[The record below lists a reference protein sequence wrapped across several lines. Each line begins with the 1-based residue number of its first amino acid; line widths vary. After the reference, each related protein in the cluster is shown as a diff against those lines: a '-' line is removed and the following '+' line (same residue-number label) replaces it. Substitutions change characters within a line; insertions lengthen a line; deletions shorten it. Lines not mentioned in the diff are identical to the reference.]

1 MNIQKGAII
10 GDMRR
15 TKATIGELEDDVKRL
30 TKRLDDIR
38 CEHDETVA
46 LVSIQCE
53 TLALQEEALQNW
65 RDQIDVFF
73 WVEAIKDPEASR
85 KKYADR
91 YEALLAE
98 AIKDPKAS
106 RKEYADRFEALLA
119 EAIKDPKASRK
130 EYADR
135 YEALLAKWNAFV
147 PEYNEVVAQK
157 KRNFGR
163 PPAAS
168 NAQAA
173 RVLDLH
179 KADQSLRSIAE
190 DINIGVRSVRTIIDK
205 KDGVDRATQARLERI
220 APDRI
225 TTTKQ
230 RALQRKLA
238 GIPQRLKR
246 LLKDMDRLTADLD
259 KRAKGMK

>member
-1 MNIQKGAII
+1 
-10 GDMRR
+10 MRR
-15 TKATIGELEDDVKRL
+15 TKATIGELEDDVKGL

-85 KKYADR
+85 KEYADR

-119 EAIKDPKASRK
+119 EAIKDAEASRK

-157 KRNFGR
+157 KRNFCR

-173 RVLDLH
+173 R
-179 KADQSLRSIAE
+179 DQSLRSIAE

-220 APDRI
+220 APARI

>member
-1 MNIQKGAII
+1 
-10 GDMRR
+10 MRR
-15 TKATIGELEDDVKRL
+15 TKATIGDLEDDVKRL

-73 WVEAIKDPEASR
+73 WVEAIKDAEASR
-85 KKYADR
+85 KENADR
-91 YEALLAE
+91 YEARWRSGTRL
-98 AIKDPKAS
+98 S
-106 RKEYADRFEALLA
+106 
-119 EAIKDPKASRK
+119 
-130 EYADR
+130 
-135 YEALLAKWNAFV
+135 

>member
-1 MNIQKGAII
+1 MTKSCTIARNRSRSRPGAII

-53 TLALQEEALQNW
+53 ALALQEDALQNW

-73 WVEAIKDPEASR
+73 WVEAIKD
-85 KKYADR
+85 
-91 YEALLAE
+91 AE
-98 AIKDPKAS
+98 
-106 RKEYADRFEALLA
+106 
-119 EAIKDPKASRK
+119 ASRK

-173 RVLDLH
+173 R
-179 KADQSLRSIAE
+179 DQSLRSIAE
-190 DINIGVRSVRTIIDK
+190 DINIGVRTLRTIIDK

>member
-1 MNIQKGAII
+1 MRRLEYHEVNIQQGAII

-73 WVEAIKDPEASR
+73 WVEAIKD
-85 KKYADR
+85 
-91 YEALLAE
+91 AE
-98 AIKDPKAS
+98 
-106 RKEYADRFEALLA
+106 
-119 EAIKDPKASRK
+119 ASRK

-147 PEYNEVVAQK
+147 PVYNEVVAQK

>member
-73 WVEAIKDPEASR
+73 WVEAIKDAEASR
-85 KKYADR
+85 KEYADG

-119 EAIKDPKASRK
+119 EAIKDAEASRK
-130 EYADR
+130 NTPIGMKHCWR
-135 YEALLAKWNAFV
+135 SGTRLSPSTTRL
-147 PEYNEVVAQK
+147 
-157 KRNFGR
+157 
-163 PPAAS
+163 
-168 NAQAA
+168 
-173 RVLDLH
+173 
-179 KADQSLRSIAE
+179 SLR
-190 DINIGVRSVRTIIDK
+190 RSATSAVHQRRVTLRR
-205 KDGVDRATQARLERI
+205 RACLICIRLTNRYARLPR
-220 APDRI
+220 
-225 TTTKQ
+225 T
-230 RALQRKLA
+230 
-238 GIPQRLKR
+238 
-246 LLKDMDRLTADLD
+246 
-259 KRAKGMK
+259 

>member
-1 MNIQKGAII
+1 LRRLEYHEVNIQKGAII

-15 TKATIGELEDDVKRL
+15 TKATIGELEDDVKGL

-53 TLALQEEALQNW
+53 TLALQEDALQNW

-73 WVEAIKDPEASR
+73 WVEAIKD
-85 KKYADR
+85 
-91 YEALLAE
+91 AE
-98 AIKDPKAS
+98 
-106 RKEYADRFEALLA
+106 
-119 EAIKDPKASRK
+119 ASRK

-173 RVLDLH
+173 R
-179 KADQSLRSIAE
+179 DQSLRSIAE
-190 DINIGVRSVRTIIDK
+190 DINIGVRTLRTIIDK

-259 KRAKGMK
+259 KRAKGVK

>member
-1 MNIQKGAII
+1 
-10 GDMRR
+10 MRR

-53 TLALQEEALQNW
+53 ALALQEDALQNW

-73 WVEAIKDPEASR
+73 WVEAIKD
-85 KKYADR
+85 
-91 YEALLAE
+91 AE
-98 AIKDPKAS
+98 
-106 RKEYADRFEALLA
+106 
-119 EAIKDPKASRK
+119 ASRK

-173 RVLDLH
+173 R
-179 KADQSLRSIAE
+179 DQSLRSIAE
-190 DINIGVRSVRTIIDK
+190 DINIGVRTLRTIIDK

>member
-85 KKYADR
+85 K
-91 YEALLAE
+91 E
-98 AIKDPKAS
+98 
-106 RKEYADRFEALLA
+106 
-119 EAIKDPKASRK
+119 
-130 EYADR
+130 
-135 YEALLAKWNAFV
+135 
-147 PEYNEVVAQK
+147 
-157 KRNFGR
+157 
-163 PPAAS
+163 
-168 NAQAA
+168 
-173 RVLDLH
+173 
-179 KADQSLRSIAE
+179 
-190 DINIGVRSVRTIIDK
+190 
-205 KDGVDRATQARLERI
+205 
-220 APDRI
+220 
-225 TTTKQ
+225 
-230 RALQRKLA
+230 
-238 GIPQRLKR
+238 
-246 LLKDMDRLTADLD
+246 
-259 KRAKGMK
+259 